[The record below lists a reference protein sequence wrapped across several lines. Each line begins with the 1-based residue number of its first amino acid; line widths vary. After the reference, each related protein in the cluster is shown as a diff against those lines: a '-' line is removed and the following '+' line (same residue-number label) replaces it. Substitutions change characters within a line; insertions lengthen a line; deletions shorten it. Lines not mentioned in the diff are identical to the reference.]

1 MMVRP
6 SFDVA
11 GAADLPGIAYDLVVI
26 FDALFDMPDPLS
38 AATHIRESLKP
49 DGTSCS
55 SSTTRTTR
63 SRTTSTRWAASTTPY
78 PP

>member
-1 MMVRP
+1 MVRP

-26 FDALFDMPDPLS
+26 FDALHDMPDPPS

-49 DGTSCS
+49 DGAVLLVEPYANDT
-55 SSTTRTTR
+55 
-63 SRTTSTRWAASTTPY
+63 ASPRRARRK
-78 PP
+78 